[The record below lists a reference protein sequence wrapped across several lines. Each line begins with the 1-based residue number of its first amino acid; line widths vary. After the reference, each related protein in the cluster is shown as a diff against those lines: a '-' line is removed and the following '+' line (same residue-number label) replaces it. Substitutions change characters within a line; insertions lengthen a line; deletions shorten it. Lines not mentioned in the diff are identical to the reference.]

1 VGLDRKCIASEHH
14 QSETPRQE
22 TEEETKIMLRSRLI
36 RMSIAAAAA
45 VAVPLG
51 GAVIFDASPASAAFV
66 GIKCT
71 TITGTVSGTVTVSGC
86 NGNTGGSST
95 TMPTSTLLSG
105 GTVTWV
111 NTKTT
116 TIGSPTVSSVTG
128 SAKTCTSTQSEEKAT
143 GAVTA
148 DTTGS
153 APVPGAYKIFVCV
166 TSKGKIT
173 DAPGKKV
180 KIG

>member
-1 VGLDRKCIASEHH
+1 MMG
-14 QSETPRQE
+14 
-22 TEEETKIMLRSRLI
+22 SRFARLTF
-36 RMSIAAAAA
+36 SAA
-45 VAVPLG
+45 VALALPIG
-51 GAVIFDASPASAAFV
+51 GAVILDASPASATFV

-71 TITGTVSGTVTVSGC
+71 TLTGSASGNVTITGCS
-86 NGNTGGSST
+86 GNTGGAST
-95 TMPTSTLLSG
+95 TMPTSTLLAG

-111 NTKTT
+111 NTDTT
-116 TIGSPTVSSVTG
+116 VIGSPTVTSVTG
-128 SAKTCTSTQSEEKAT
+128 SAKTCTASQTEIKAT

-153 APVPGAYKIFVCV
+153 APVPGTYKIFVCV
-166 TSKGKIT
+166 NSKGKIS

>member
-1 VGLDRKCIASEHH
+1 
-14 QSETPRQE
+14 
-22 TEEETKIMLRSRLI
+22 MLRSRLI
-36 RMSIAAAAA
+36 RMSIAVAAA

-71 TITGTVSGTVTVSGC
+71 TITGTLFGTVTVSGC
-86 NGNTGGSST
+86 NGNTGGAST
-95 TMPTSTLLSG
+95 AMPPPPPLLSG
-105 GTVTWV
+105 GTITWV
-111 NTKTT
+111 NSDTT
-116 TIGSPTVSSVTG
+116 TLGAPTVTSVTG
-128 SAKTCTSTQSEEKAT
+128 SAKTCTSTQSEEKST

-153 APVPGAYKIFVCV
+153 APVPGTYKIFVCLS
-166 TSKGKIT
+166 SKGKLT